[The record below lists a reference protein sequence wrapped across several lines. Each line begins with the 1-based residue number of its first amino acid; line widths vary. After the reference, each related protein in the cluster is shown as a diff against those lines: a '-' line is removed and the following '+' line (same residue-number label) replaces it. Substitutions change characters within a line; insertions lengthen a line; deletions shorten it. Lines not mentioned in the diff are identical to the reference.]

1 MAERMT
7 WSDDDLI
14 DGRNRSGVR
23 DDRAAG
29 GGRRIPIV
37 AVVVGGIVA
46 AALVGSGVTW
56 LLLGSGGQ
64 RADSSPPPLIKA
76 DDKPIKV
83 HPDSPGGMTVENADK
98 LVYSR
103 LRGEPMKGEVER
115 ILPEPQRP
123 EKPAAED
130 VVVTPPP
137 TTQPKGPV
145 PPSAA
150 ETGERSAE
158 ATPAARSMPYQ
169 VDQESEEAEEPPQA
183 PVRATPPAPTTPKA
197 VESKPA
203 PKPVESKPVQVA
215 TARPVPAPPPAKP
228 ADKPAAT
235 TAPATGRYQLQ
246 LLAARSPE
254 SAAAAWKKI
263 QAKNGDVLGG
273 LGSTVARADLG
284 DRGVF
289 YRLRVG
295 PIADE
300 AKAKSLCSTLASRN
314 VSCLI
319 IRPGV

>member
-1 MAERMT
+1 MT

-14 DGRNRSGVR
+14 DGRNRSGMR
-23 DDRAAG
+23 EDRATG
-29 GGRRIPIV
+29 GTRRIPIV
-37 AVVVGGIVA
+37 AVVAGSVFA

-83 HPDSPGGMTVENADK
+83 HPDSPGGMTVENSDK

-103 LRGEPMKGEVER
+103 LRGETMKGEVER

-123 EKPAAED
+123 EKPAPDEVATISPPAAPSKEPGAVSVAEPD
-130 VVVTPPP
+130 DRP
-137 TTQPKGPV
+137 
-145 PPSAA
+145 
-150 ETGERSAE
+150 AE
-158 ATPAARSMPYQ
+158 AAPAIPSLPTQLGEDPEEMEAPIQVPAR
-169 VDQESEEAEEPPQA
+169 VVA
-183 PVRATPPAPTTPKA
+183 PPPAPPAPKA
-197 VESKPA
+197 VESKPV
-203 PKPVESKPVQVA
+203 PKPVESKPAQVA
-215 TARPVPAPPPAKP
+215 SARPVPAPPPTKP
-228 ADKPAAT
+228 AEKPATAS
-235 TAPATGRYQLQ
+235 APASGRYQVQ

-254 SAAAAWKKI
+254 GASAAWKKI

-273 LGSTVARADLG
+273 LSSTVARADLG
-284 DRGVF
+284 DKGVF

-300 AKAKSLCSTLASRN
+300 AKAKSLCSTLKSRS

-319 IRPGV
+319 IGPGA